1 LIHFYK
7 RLKVSIMLDLN
18 VREKKRKKIKKLVE
32 AKMKSGKSENE
43 AKKEVMKEQR
53 LLSKEKKTQ
62 DLDKI
67 KQKVEK
73 DMEGQDAKLIDK
85 AVKKAIAK
93 FHSEKKKLKN
103 PKHRIKQQA
112 SKLIQNVNSDLWF
125 PNTQSW
131 WDQECQNQFD
141 DLQFLAGCWNID
153 LIKSPQNFSN
163 IYPDECKTYFDLL
176 AKKRFNSTDEKNKQL
191 KKNKTV
197 LEKKFEEKKADSSNQ
212 KADNVLMKE
221 VMTEMM
227 KANQTAV
234 LKDMLK
240 SWKPSHKPFFD
251 KECQEAWDKLNEQA
265 SKQGFDLDS
274 NVNDFKK
281 FKRKNKLECKK
292 YFKLLTTKREAF
304 DVKKIIK
311 EERKASN
318 KKKHLNVETD
328 NAYDQI
334 EPPPNKKIKFEEEVE
349 ENTVPAKKPKKAKKS
364 KKLDEA
370 QEPKM
375 AGEEGVLENNDNENI
390 KKSKKTKKV
399 KNFEETQQS
408 KKAGEE
414 EVVENIATEKIKK
427 SKKAK
432 KAKK

>member
-1 LIHFYK
+1 
-7 RLKVSIMLDLN
+7 MLDLN

-131 WDQECQNQFD
+131 WDQECQSQFD

-176 AKKRFNSTDEKNKQL
+176 AKKRFNSTDDEKSKHL
-191 KKNKTV
+191 KKSKTV

-281 FKRKNKLECKK
+281 FKRKNKLDCKK
-292 YFKLLTTKREAF
+292 YFKLLTTKREAY

-318 KKKHLNVETD
+318 KKKQSNVASEIA
-328 NAYDQI
+328 NDQV

-364 KKLDEA
+364 KNVDEA

-432 KAKK
+432 KAKKVKEEE